1 MATKE
6 VGVPET
12 RALKREEGGQIWQEE
27 FDVTE
32 CKFCLQAA
40 GGEEG

>member
-1 MATKE
+1 MATEE

-12 RALKREEGGQIWQEE
+12 SAFKRKGGQIWQEE

-40 GGEEG
+40 GGEES